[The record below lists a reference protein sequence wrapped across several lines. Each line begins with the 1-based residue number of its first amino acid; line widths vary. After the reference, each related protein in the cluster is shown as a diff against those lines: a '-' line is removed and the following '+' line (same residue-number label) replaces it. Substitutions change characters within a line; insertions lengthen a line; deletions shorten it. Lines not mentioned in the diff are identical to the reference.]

1 MRESPANRP
10 APSAGGTFA
19 KTPLVHLLIY
29 ALERK
34 LEGTIEVAS
43 PDARKAQMVFRGGQ
57 PAKVRADDASL
68 YIGRVLVDLG
78 HLPET
83 ELTRALAQQGTMPQ
97 GERPLLGGLLVAS
110 GVIEPAQLDAGL
122 RDQMGRALRYVAAM
136 PSDTAYSFYS
146 EFDGL
151 RGWGAPDAPGADPL
165 PMLWRMLR
173 EFSPRS
179 HVDAA
184 LERIGQNPLRLVRA
198 PQLDRLDLGRAQR
211 AAAEGTRSHP
221 ATVSELARASQLGPD
236 DARLFVYLLLVT
248 KQVDV
253 LQPGQAARVEAKT
266 AASSPAPPAATATP
280 APRRP
285 SPPPI
290 ATAHPQPILKPPSP
304 SPFPSPTATA
314 HPQPVQSSAPPPPL
328 NLPDPPPGLTPEHAA
343 RWAEIRERAQR
354 IDRSDYFAMLE
365 IARDATEQEVQTAFL
380 NLAKRWHPD
389 RLPAELAPVRD
400 ACSRV
405 FARMNEAHATLID
418 QERRTRYMRLL
429 ADGSGS
435 PEMQEQVAR
444 IIDGAS
450 KFQKAEVCFKR
461 QDFVQAEQFCRK
473 ALKAD
478 PTQPDYHAMRAWLL
492 SLKPEYQ
499 APDKVIECIREL
511 DAAIALSDRCER
523 AFFWRGLL
531 HKRLGKHQMAQRDFK
546 RTVEINP
553 RNIDAAREVRLYQM
567 RGGVSDETPAPPKAQ
582 DAGKAGILGRFF
594 KKP

>member
-1 MRESPANRP
+1 MRESHANRP
-10 APSAGGTFA
+10 APSASGTFG

-29 ALERK
+29 AMERK
-34 LEGTIEVAS
+34 LEGTIEVTS
-43 PDARKAQMVFRGGQ
+43 PDARKGQMVFRGGQ
-57 PAKVRADDASL
+57 PAKVRADDPSL
-68 YIGRVLVDLG
+68 YLGRVLVDLG
-78 HLPET
+78 HLPES
-83 ELTRALAQQGTMPQ
+83 ELTRALTQQGTMPA
-97 GERPLLGGLLVAS
+97 GSRPLLGELLVGS
-110 GVIEPAQLDAGL
+110 GVIEPTQRDAGL

-136 PSDTAYSFYS
+136 PSDTAYAFYS
-146 EFDGL
+146 GFDGL
-151 RGWGAPDAPGADPL
+151 DGWGAPDAPGVDPL

-173 EFSPRS
+173 EGSPRS

-184 LERIGQNPLRLVRA
+184 LERIGQSPLRLVRS
-198 PQLDRLDLGRAQR
+198 PQLDRLELGRAQR
-211 AAAEGTRSHP
+211 AAAEATRSHP
-221 ATVSELARASQLGPD
+221 TTAIELARTSLLGPD

-253 LQPGQAARVEAKT
+253 LQPAQAARVEAKT
-266 AASSPAPPAATATP
+266 AASSPAPPATTP
-280 APRRP
+280 APPARHP
-285 SPPPI
+285 SPPPVR
-290 ATAHPQPILKPPSP
+290 TGPS
-304 SPFPSPTATA
+304 
-314 HPQPVQSSAPPPPL
+314 QPVLTPPPRRLSPPPNAPAQTVSTVPPPPAL
-328 NLPDPPPGLTPEHAA
+328 KLPDPPPGLSPEHAA
-343 RWAEIRERAQR
+343 RWAEVVERAHR
-354 IDRSDYFAMLE
+354 IDRSDYFSMLE
-365 IARDATEQEVQTAFL
+365 IARDATQQEVQVAFL

-389 RLPAELAPVRD
+389 RLPPELAPVRD

-405 FARMNEAHATLID
+405 FARMNEAHATLTD
-418 QERRTRYMRLL
+418 EERRTRYMRLM

-461 QDFVQAEQFCRK
+461 QDFAQAEQFCRK

-478 PTQPDYHAMRAWLL
+478 PTQPDYHAMHAWLL

-499 APDKVIECIREL
+499 APDKVIECIQEL

-523 AFFWRGLL
+523 AFFWRGML
-531 HKRLGKHQMAQRDFK
+531 HKRLGKHLMAQRDFK

-567 RGGVSDETPAPPKAQ
+567 RGGPPADETPPPPKAG
-582 DAGKAGILGRFF
+582 DTGKHGILGRFF